1 MRHVVVMTLTGS
13 LGLSVLFL
21 VDFLA
26 LWWISQLGDEA
37 LVAAVGFGATLQ
49 FFLISISV
57 GMMIA
62 AVALV
67 SRALGRGDSREA
79 GRIATATLLY
89 GVAVQMVIAVL
100 IVLFARPLLV
110 VSGAGGEVLDEAVRF
125 LRIGAP
131 SLPLLALGIG
141 TSAVLRAAGEAWRAM
156 FVTMSAGLVAV
167 FLDPLL
173 IVWMGWGVPGAAL
186 AIVVSRGTM
195 ALVGLYWVAVSLKLL
210 ARPGWIDL
218 RYFALPFLAIAVPA
232 VITQLST
239 PFGNWLLMRAMAPFG
254 ESAVAGL
261 GVVLRLMI
269 LCFGGIF
276 ALSGAIGGIIGQNYG
291 AGLPD
296 RVQSA
301 YLDALKFCALYTGI
315 TWALLILGADF
326 IAASFGLGPEGT
338 QVVRWFCYYGG
349 GAFVFT
355 GALFVSNA
363 AFNNL
368 GRPVWASIANW
379 SRDGLLMG
387 PLAFG
392 LGAAV
397 GAAGVI
403 AAQVLANVVAGAVAA
418 WVGWRLVRRMAG
430 ARAASALDP
439 GRAAP

>member
-26 LWWISQLGDEA
+26 LWWISQLRDES

-62 AVALV
+62 GVALV
-67 SRALGRGDSREA
+67 SRALGRGDPQEA
-79 GRIATATLLY
+79 GRIATTSLLY
-89 GVAVQMVIAVL
+89 GVAAQTVIAVL
-100 IVLFARPLLV
+100 VYLFSRPLLIL
-110 VSGAGGEVLDEAVRF
+110 SGAQGEVLDVAVQF

-131 SLPLLALGIG
+131 SLPFLALGMG
-141 TSAVLRAAGEAWRAM
+141 ASAILRAAGEAWRAM
-156 FVTMSAGLVAV
+156 FVTMSAGIVAA
-167 FLDPLL
+167 FLDPLV
-173 IVWMGWGVPGAAL
+173 IVWIGWGVPGAAL
-186 AIVVSRGTM
+186 VIVISRATM
-195 ALVGLYWVAVSLKLL
+195 AALGLYWVALSLGIL
-210 ARPGWIDL
+210 ARPSRVDL
-218 RYFALPFLAIAVPA
+218 RFFLLPFLAIAAPA
-232 VITQLST
+232 VVTQLST
-239 PFGNWLLMRAMAPFG
+239 PFGNWILMRAMAPFG

-291 AGLPD
+291 AGLPE
-296 RVQSA
+296 RVQST
-301 YLDALKFCALYTGI
+301 YLDALKFCAVYTGI
-315 TWALLILGADF
+315 TWVILILTADF
-326 IAASFGLGPEGT
+326 IAATFGLGPEGV
-338 QVVRWFCYYGG
+338 QVVQWFCYYGA

-368 GRPVWASIANW
+368 GRPVWATIANW
-379 SRDGLLMG
+379 SRDGVLMV

-392 LGAAV
+392 LAAIFAE
-397 GAAGVI
+397 GGVI
-403 AAQVLANVVAGAVAA
+403 AAQVLANIVIGVAAA
-418 WVGWRLVRRMAG
+418 WVGWRYVRHMAG
-430 ARAASALDP
+430 ARRMSELDP
-439 GRAAP
+439 ERAAT